1 MESNIKSSFIPDDA
15 AQLGR
20 ASKAALST
28 GGGGL
33 FDVTALLAT
42 VLLVTS
48 LALGVG
54 VFLYVQLLQ
63 SSLASKREQ
72 LVRAQEAFEP
82 TLIQE
87 LTRLDDRMQA
97 AQEVLNKH
105 TAPSLM
111 FDFLEEITLSTVSY
125 KNFTFTAEGDT
136 PEIKMQGVAQSVNS
150 IALQADLLGKH
161 TGVSS
166 PIFSNI
172 TRDTDGVRFDLVATV
187 IPASIRY
194 VNTLAT
200 RTPPPG
206 SQQPPQNQNP
216 EPQPQEA
223 EQGVPLFAP

>member
-1 MESNIKSSFIPDDA
+1 MESNIKSSFIPGDA
-15 AQLGR
+15 GQLGR
-20 ASKAALST
+20 ST
-28 GGGGL
+28 KNAISNGGGGL
-33 FDVTALLAT
+33 FDITALLAT

-63 SSLASKREQ
+63 SSLSSKREQ

-97 AQEVLNKH
+97 AQEILNKH
-105 TAPSLM
+105 RAPSLM
-111 FDFLEEITLSTVSY
+111 FDFLEEITLGTVSY
-125 KNFTFTAEGDT
+125 KNFSFTADSDV

-172 TRDTDGVRFDLVATV
+172 TRDTDGVRFDLVATI

-194 VNTLAT
+194 INTLSA
-200 RTPPPG
+200 RAPAG
-206 SQQPPQNQNP
+206 APQTQEQNP
-216 EPQPQEA
+216 APQPQEP